1 MVDVTGER
9 MGDLVVFLE
18 EGAAAADTMRDA
30 AAGTFGD
37 PGTQS
42 GTAPH
47 STPPT
52 QGDPATQSPAATQ
65 TPAQTTTPT
74 QRGAVPLAEARI
86 GVADL
91 AVTRG
96 DGIFESI
103 GVIDGRFIELDRH
116 LRRLEHSAAL
126 LDLPR
131 PDSAAFAE
139 AARRGLDA
147 HSAEPELLVK
157 LFYSRGIEGAGIPS
171 GWVEVL
177 TGDDHR
183 AARSTGIRV
192 VTLDRGYRHDIA
204 QTSPW
209 LLQGAKTLS
218 YALNKAALREAARRD
233 ADDVIFVSTDD
244 VVLEGPTSNVL
255 VRHGDLFRTPRT
267 DLGILAGTTQAAVF
281 ETLMARGFETIEAA
295 LSVADLASAD
305 AVWLLSSGRLLAPV
319 RELDG
324 QAMPVDREFS
334 ESLLTETFGVHP

>member
-9 MGDLVVFLE
+9 MGDLVVFLG
-18 EGAAAADTMRDA
+18 EGAAAEAERADA
-30 AAGTFGD
+30 LSGTVGDEGAQRD
-37 PGTQS
+37 PG
-42 GTAPH
+42 API
-47 STPPT
+47 
-52 QGDPATQSPAATQ
+52 
-65 TPAQTTTPT
+65 
-74 QRGAVPLAEARI
+74 PLTEARI
-86 GVADL
+86 SVADL

-103 GVIDGRFIELDRH
+103 GVIDGRFIELERH
-116 LRRLEHSAAL
+116 LARLEHSAAL
-126 LDLPR
+126 LELPR
-131 PDSAAFAE
+131 PDTAAFAE
-139 AARRGLDA
+139 AARRGVAA
-147 HSAEPELLVK
+147 HTRAPELLVK
-157 LFYSRGIEGAGIPS
+157 LFYSRGIEGKGIPS

-177 TGDDHR
+177 MGDDHR

-218 YALNKAALREAARRD
+218 YALNKAALREAARRG

-255 VRHGDLFRTPRT
+255 VRHGNLFRTPRT

-281 ETLMARGFETIEAA
+281 ETLASRGFETVEAA

-305 AVWLLSSGRLLAPV
+305 AAWLLSSGRLVAPV

-324 QAMPVDREFS
+324 ASIPVDHDLT
-334 ESLLTETFGVHP
+334 ESLLAETFGVHPTP